1 MNCREACS
9 PPRRGGR
16 QHICRIQG
24 GRICN
29 QQFGI
34 ADLEYIQP
42 DFLQPQRSL
51 LLKIALE
58 NFLYIFQIGDSK
70 LLIANPPSLDSAS
83 MLISLRRGIH
93 SANSFTAAS
102 GNTGGHRPPLQL
114 RLQPANPLL
123 PDRQQLPVAPFPF
136 GNVVIRIVQACFS
149 TNDREFLD
157 H

>member
-1 MNCREACS
+1 MV
-9 PPRRGGR
+9 RGH
-16 QHICRIQG
+16 QHIYRIQG

-70 LLIANPPSLDSAS
+70 LLIADPPSLDSAS
-83 MLISLRRGIH
+83 MLMPLERRGIRFPKP
-93 SANSFTAAS
+93 FT
-102 GNTGGHRPPLQL
+102 
-114 RLQPANPLL
+114 
-123 PDRQQLPVAPFPF
+123 
-136 GNVVIRIVQACFS
+136 
-149 TNDREFLD
+149 FLSSLSRF
-157 H
+157 